1 VSAAGPPQGAKAPS
15 GGSDPHAVG
24 ERGGKSMSAHP
35 TPAALPALTLEQ
47 FMAQALAMERDAV
60 ERYTDFAD
68 MLATANNPE
77 VATLFRTMAGYEAKH
92 AQQIMAQMGWTAV
105 PQPPDIPYGTPG
117 AEAPEAMPLDQVHYL
132 MQPWHALQLALAA
145 EKRAQAFFALLARMA
160 TTDAVRRAALELQ
173 AEEAE
178 HVQLVQEWLEKVPA
192 PEQDWAV
199 DPDPPRYTD

>member
-1 VSAAGPPQGAKAPS
+1 VNAPAK
-15 GGSDPHAVG
+15 
-24 ERGGKSMSAHP
+24 
-35 TPAALPALTLEQ
+35 PAALPSLTLEQ

-77 VATLFRTMAGYEAKH
+77 VAMLFRTMAGYEAKH
-92 AQQIMAQMGWTAV
+92 AQQIMAEMGWTEA
-105 PQPPDIPYGTPG
+105 PAPPPIQYGAPG
-117 AEAPEAMPLDQVHYL
+117 AESPEAMPLDQVHYL

-145 EKRAQAFFALLARMA
+145 EKRAQAFFAVLARMA

-178 HVQLVQEWLEKVPA
+178 HVHLVQEWLAKVPA
-192 PEQDWAV
+192 PDHDWAV
-199 DPDPPRYTD
+199 DPDPPRYSD